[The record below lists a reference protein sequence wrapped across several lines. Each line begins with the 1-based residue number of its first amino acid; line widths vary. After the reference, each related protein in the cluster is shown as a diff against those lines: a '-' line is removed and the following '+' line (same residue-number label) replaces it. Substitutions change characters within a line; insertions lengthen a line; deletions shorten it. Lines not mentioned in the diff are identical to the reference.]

1 MHTCRAN
8 ILAVT
13 GGLQIQDQQQT
24 NKQNQI
30 SKYPQKYTWVFNVD
44 SSPNSHI
51 ELPRL
56 ALSGE
61 GSLWEETQVK

>member
-1 MHTCRAN
+1 MHTFNAS
-8 ILAVT
+8 ILSVS

-24 NKQNQI
+24 SKRSQI
-30 SKYPQKYTWVFNVD
+30 NKYPQKYTWVLNVD

-61 GSLWEETQVK
+61 GALWEETQVK